1 MPRIPTIQ
9 VPNVQNASNNTIV
22 SSVQN
27 GDLVRADALNN
38 SLENVRKVL
47 HHGMGLV
54 NQYQQ
59 MRTDSEDI
67 LASAEL
73 KKLQASKFGEF
84 QQKMAENP
92 FEYEKFE
99 EWRNEYENSFAEE
112 ALPIY
117 SKMSDQR
124 RKIMQE
130 EMELQKEDRKNN
142 VLNMMIQADATAKRE
157 RFISLY
163 EDGVKRQDGIF
174 LKELIK
180 NCRGKIISD
189 QEADNRLGEIERFSQ
204 WYEAKDQIASGAMDI
219 TSKLEERSE
228 NGAYKNFTQ
237 LSESDR
243 SKLISY
249 SRQVQ
254 AENIYNSNEEFRS
267 KILTGEVI
275 TEEEINKD
283 FESGKINRAQFNDRL
298 EVVKKLNALRQEKE
312 LQSQKELEKAELQK
326 KREAASAAA
335 EKFEHD
341 VDAFDL
347 RLLMFEFDPIK
358 EKRMEQRNALQEEI
372 LKKYQAEHPDVA
384 ARLYKQLN
392 SSFKAADERLTDTN
406 NKASSM
412 RELKNQPNYVYAMQQ
427 MKSMINDGQFGYKE
441 KGWLWSSTEEDKS
454 GTIASILPLK
464 IDEFMQN
471 NPDATQEQINNFLQD
486 LKKQVNQTYFK
497 DILST
502 WGNLNSTNYVK
513 KKFNDNEILRQTRDG
528 RIAVYNSE
536 NQFVRYED
544 ESYSSSD
551 EAPAFEDTTSVDSFN
566 ISISRDTLKKM
577 FSDDPLAFIE
587 DEQEKASIDYTLIG
601 DGLADEN
608 RKKLALSV
616 FYGMMGKINPGYI
629 YDNIEDFIAKYNGG
643 NPQSIKEAYA
653 EVAKM
658 INPNTRHETMGA
670 IKGMEWNRDNWK
682 VDISN
687 MQPSNAEIALESGIA
702 NTMTTAANIGNRL
715 LELGIWASGQT
726 PISGQILAGE
736 GLNKVGKENLE
747 RQLGEKATVKQRSK
761 DETFALL
768 EEIKKNNTSYWQDID
783 EKNWEKLNVPDDWV
797 TNSKSVSNFARNAFY
812 SFLREAPNMT
822 FQGAAMLANPMIGT
836 TMIGVT
842 SANDK
847 DYYLRNNY
855 PDMSPS
861 IRITNAVFT
870 GVING
875 SLERITAGILRGKNF
890 PIDKFSLKSGF
901 VEAAKYYAKSFGKES
916 LEEGTEQLLENT
928 VDVLSGV
935 HGPMRNL
942 TVKETFRDL
951 LQGVPESMAIGGL
964 YGLPFAAIG
973 HKSAR
978 DLDRAR
984 MGIIAEAEQKKNELL
999 DLKELTPEEKVD
1011 LETLDSI
1018 IDSADSMEV
1027 FDQYQKYAAKKIY
1040 KDAMTEYSENDMDI
1054 NEIASKAE
1062 DRIHL
1067 RNDIRHDIKQTENS
1081 FLHFAASFPK
1091 VNMIFYPTRA
1101 DVPPEVRSEL
1111 ENMNRPIELAKAF
1124 VYDGKVCMIGENVRP
1139 SQVIRVGTHEVIGHL
1154 GLKSVFGDKF
1164 DSFLDIVAKQHS
1176 SEIEES
1182 AKLYNQ
1188 DMDTVEG
1195 VRYATEE
1202 FLAKTAESK
1211 AELKPHWWNGF
1222 LSWIKQQLRQLPMF
1236 KNLRVTDREI
1246 ESAFMRSFKATSKG
1260 RTISELSTRFAF
1272 DEEGN
1277 PLFNAQGVGSRKS
1290 QDIIFE
1296 KSSSINKNN
1305 DIKFSLAPPVESENF
1320 KRWFG
1325 DSKVVDS
1332 AGKPLVVYHQTDAD
1346 ISVFDTKH
1354 DGAGKSDYETPHGV
1368 FLKPDD
1374 RDIGLPGKKQ
1384 MKLYAKIEKPL
1395 VFAGRTS
1402 AKRYWEQHI
1411 PGYAEIVAEIQ
1422 TVEAEYQ
1429 QKYDDAEKH
1438 DDEAYSALWN
1448 DQNAGII
1455 SEEEFQR
1462 RCDELNQ
1469 NTENILK
1476 EWEESVAQ
1484 LSANGK
1490 QMIDDYLSQSQYDGV
1505 IIETDSG
1512 SFGRKTKAIIALNN
1526 TQVKSATDNN
1536 GSYDPENPDIR
1547 YSLSDYSEADRFDLI
1562 KAIKPYVGRSMN
1574 KSDADYLKFFKDKN
1588 LPVYTEADAHEIA
1601 ATAMYENRSDSR
1613 RAAAQKRDKWLYDN
1627 LPLYAAA
1634 VDYSGPD
1641 FKIKVGDRYE
1651 GLEITGTF
1659 LSEKEGIP
1667 SDLLAESIAEKTGGD
1682 PLVIEDEII
1691 DFYNDLTKPK
1701 LRNMFVKAKEEE
1713 ITSNRELDRQMKEA
1727 YRLEEKQRIDDDV
1740 MAILELGNPVNQ
1752 ELFDNDPKVGKR
1764 LLEVFFGR
1772 RDLRNGDLEAI
1783 NEALKSD
1790 KDAKTYATAFRNAK
1804 KAVERDYQNK
1814 LKEIQNTVNKKEVDT
1829 ESLGKQAFDFANEH
1843 VDQSYR
1849 SEFIQRILELPKYSP
1864 LPTKN
1869 NPYGRRNMEFQKILE
1884 DIIIKG
1890 SHDKINDLVDD
1901 MKQMAHAAKIKRTAK
1916 GIPYSVL
1923 PGEQA
1928 TVNRIA
1934 DILNWD
1940 LPAVAAAINDNMTR
1954 QQAENSNYEEL
1965 LKDLDLLNKF
1975 GGLKAKSLTEVEQAY
1990 KTLQDII
1997 RGGKYQYNRKL
2008 TEKRDLLKNLQYRQI
2023 QELNVLNVDLKKDG
2037 GKFNKTVEDW
2047 LSKNLNIGTSFH
2059 LLSIG
2064 HDFDKS
2070 VSGILYREIEKSTYT
2085 EVTKNR
2091 KNQERLDDFLKN
2103 ELGIKTIKQKADFY
2117 KRLHEVKES
2126 GVHIRVY
2133 SSFVQ
2138 KGGKNQLIKVNGKR
2152 IPISIEIPV
2161 EDARNLLELRK
2172 QGNNVNNYKG
2182 NALDGFSLDFLEKQL
2197 ADFDAGLKYAYDLF
2211 GDSAENEAYLDL
2223 NENINSELE
2232 KDRANKHLRLYFH
2245 DPNETWET
2253 TELKLSPGAA
2263 LQILLTWEQ
2272 KDMRSAMEFN
2282 GWTENSIKELKKF
2295 IPDDIL
2301 KLGYQM
2307 RSWLEENSAELD
2319 RAVFSKYGAHLPGI
2333 ENYYPTSFRESLKRS
2348 ADTGSL
2354 AYGMGTMSM
2363 NPSFLIAR
2371 KFHLKPVDTEVDAVS
2386 MFIRNQIETS
2396 HFISW
2401 YNTIDLLRGVYGDR
2415 YVQAAISN
2423 KFGNVLSRKIIDEI
2437 KALARGGGDIAN
2449 GARIL
2454 QSFYKNWIPS
2464 KIILNSSSLL
2474 KQIAGAVSYANEI
2487 PIKDFFRGL
2496 AAANNLN
2503 SDYKKWRDAVLKSD
2517 YLKNRISGGLD
2528 KDLIYLMNPQQSGV
2542 SSFSVL
2548 ADRIFK
2554 AAAKPTVYCDLLSVL
2569 HGGYSVYLYH
2579 KKQAMRAGA
2588 SEEDAHKRAIM
2599 YWQRLTDE
2607 TQQSAY
2613 LKDQNFF
2620 QMNQSIWRY
2629 FTAFASN
2636 PIQVMNLQLRTMAE
2650 MRYGDGVTKARA
2662 KEKLKRQI
2670 VINHIL
2676 TPILMVGIS
2685 DMLRNGFDFEE
2696 YELEDYMIAML
2707 LGNFNTFVIAGQ
2719 LANFGLNQVGGIFRN
2734 GKVSKNFGGSVY
2746 PAIPLV
2752 DDASKDLTA
2761 VNAIIATIAKNEEYT
2776 AEDAANLIQ
2785 LFGDSTMLVGAF
2797 KPNVGRAGA
2806 FISAIGNQWER
2817 LIKLTKEKK

>member
-228 NGAYKNFTQ
+228 SGAYKNFTQ

-502 WGNLNSTNYVK
+502 WGNLNNTNYVK

-544 ESYSSSD
+544 ESSSSSD
-551 EAPAFEDTTSVDSFN
+551 EVPAFEDTTSVDSFN

-658 INPNTRHETMGA
+658 INPNTRHKTMGA
-670 IKGMEWNRDNWK
+670 IEGMEWNRDNWK

-797 TNSKSVSNFARNAFY
+797 TNSKSVSDFARNAFY

-942 TVKETFRDL
+942 TVKETFQDL

-984 MGIIAEAEQKKNELL
+984 MGIIAEAEQKKTELL

-1111 ENMNRPIELAKAF
+1111 EKMNRPIELAKAF

-1139 SQVIRVGTHEVIGHL
+1139 SQVIRVGAHEVIGHL

-1260 RTISELSTRFAF
+1260 RTTSEL
-1272 DEEGN
+1272 
-1277 PLFNAQGVGSRKS
+1277 
-1290 QDIIFE
+1290 
-1296 KSSSINKNN
+1296 
-1305 DIKFSLAPPVESENF
+1305 
-1320 KRWFG
+1320 
-1325 DSKVVDS
+1325 
-1332 AGKPLVVYHQTDAD
+1332 
-1346 ISVFDTKH
+1346 
-1354 DGAGKSDYETPHGV
+1354 
-1368 FLKPDD
+1368 
-1374 RDIGLPGKKQ
+1374 
-1384 MKLYAKIEKPL
+1384 
-1395 VFAGRTS
+1395 
-1402 AKRYWEQHI
+1402 
-1411 PGYAEIVAEIQ
+1411 
-1422 TVEAEYQ
+1422 
-1429 QKYDDAEKH
+1429 
-1438 DDEAYSALWN
+1438 
-1448 DQNAGII
+1448 
-1455 SEEEFQR
+1455 
-1462 RCDELNQ
+1462 
-1469 NTENILK
+1469 
-1476 EWEESVAQ
+1476 
-1484 LSANGK
+1484 
-1490 QMIDDYLSQSQYDGV
+1490 
-1505 IIETDSG
+1505 
-1512 SFGRKTKAIIALNN
+1512 LNN

-1536 GSYDPENPDIR
+1536 GSYDQENPDIR

-1562 KAIKPYVGRSMN
+1562 KVIKPYVGRNMN

-1667 SDLLAESIAEKTGGD
+1667 SDLLAESIAKKTGGE

-1727 YRLEEKQRIDDDV
+1727 YRLEEKQRIDEDV

-1829 ESLGKQAFDFANEH
+1829 ESLEKQAFDFANEH

-1849 SEFIQRILELPKYSP
+1849 SEFLQRILELPKYSP

-1954 QQAENSNYEEL
+1954 QQEENSNYEEL
-1965 LKDLDLLNKF
+1965 IKDLDLLNQF
-1975 GGLKAKSLTEVEQAY
+1975 GGLKAKSLTEVRRAY

-2037 GKFNKTVEDW
+2037 GKFNKIIEDG

-2070 VSGILYREIEKSTYT
+2070 VSGVLYREIEKSSYT
-2085 EVTKNR
+2085 ELTKIR

-2103 ELGIKTIKQKADFY
+2103 ELDIKTIKQKADFY

-2348 ADTGSL
+2348 ANTGSL

-2437 KALARGGGDIAN
+2437 KALARGGGDIAY

-2464 KIILNSSSLL
+2464 KIILNNSSLL
-2474 KQIAGAVSYANEI
+2474 KQIAGVVSYSNEI
-2487 PIKDFFRGL
+2487 PIKDFFSGL
-2496 AAANNLN
+2496 AAANNRN
-2503 SDYKKWRDAVLKSD
+2503 SDYKKWRDEVLKSD

-2613 LKDQNFF
+2613 LKDQNFY
-2620 QMNQSIWRY
+2620 QRNQSIWRY

-2685 DMLRNGFDFEE
+2685 DMFRNGFDFEE

-2707 LGNFNTFVIAGQ
+2707 LGNFSSFIIAGQ
-2719 LANFGLNQVGGIFRN
+2719 LVNFGLNQVGGIFRN
-2734 GKVSKNFGGSVY
+2734 GKVSRNFGGSVY

-2752 DDASKDLTA
+2752 DDALKDLTA
-2761 VNAIIATIAKNEEYT
+2761 INAIIATIAKNEEYT
-2776 AEDAANLIQ
+2776 AEDAANLMQ
-2785 LFGDSTMLVGAF
+2785 MFGSSAMIVGAF
-2797 KPNVGRAGA
+2797 KPNVGPAGA
-2806 FISAIGNQWER
+2806 FISTIGTQLER
-2817 LIKLTKEKK
+2817 FIKLTKEKK

>member
-1 MPRIPTIQ
+1 MPRIPTLQ

-228 NGAYKNFTQ
+228 SGAYKNFTQ

-502 WGNLNSTNYVK
+502 WGNLNNTNYVK

-544 ESYSSSD
+544 ESSSSPD
-551 EAPAFEDTTSVDSFN
+551 EVPAFEDTTSVDSFN

-658 INPNTRHETMGA
+658 INPNTRHKTMGA
-670 IKGMEWNRDNWK
+670 IEGMEWNRDNWK

-726 PISGQILAGE
+726 PISGQILAGD

-847 DYYLRNNY
+847 DYYLRYNY

-942 TVKETFRDL
+942 TVKETFQDL

-964 YGLPFAAIG
+964 YGLPFAAVG

-984 MGIIAEAEQKKNELL
+984 MGIIAEAEQKRTELL

-1101 DVPPEVRSEL
+1101 DVPPEVCSEL

-1139 SQVIRVGTHEVIGHL
+1139 SQVIRVGAHEVIGHL

-1188 DMDTVEG
+1188 DIGTVEG

-1260 RTISELSTRFAF
+1260 RTTSEL
-1272 DEEGN
+1272 
-1277 PLFNAQGVGSRKS
+1277 
-1290 QDIIFE
+1290 
-1296 KSSSINKNN
+1296 
-1305 DIKFSLAPPVESENF
+1305 
-1320 KRWFG
+1320 
-1325 DSKVVDS
+1325 
-1332 AGKPLVVYHQTDAD
+1332 
-1346 ISVFDTKH
+1346 
-1354 DGAGKSDYETPHGV
+1354 
-1368 FLKPDD
+1368 
-1374 RDIGLPGKKQ
+1374 
-1384 MKLYAKIEKPL
+1384 
-1395 VFAGRTS
+1395 
-1402 AKRYWEQHI
+1402 
-1411 PGYAEIVAEIQ
+1411 
-1422 TVEAEYQ
+1422 
-1429 QKYDDAEKH
+1429 
-1438 DDEAYSALWN
+1438 
-1448 DQNAGII
+1448 
-1455 SEEEFQR
+1455 
-1462 RCDELNQ
+1462 
-1469 NTENILK
+1469 
-1476 EWEESVAQ
+1476 
-1484 LSANGK
+1484 
-1490 QMIDDYLSQSQYDGV
+1490 
-1505 IIETDSG
+1505 
-1512 SFGRKTKAIIALNN
+1512 LNN
-1526 TQVKSATDNN
+1526 TQEKAATDNN
-1536 GSYDPENPDIR
+1536 GSYDPNNQDIR
-1547 YSLSDYSEADRFDLI
+1547 YSLADYSEADRFDLI

-1641 FKIKVGDRYE
+1641 FKIKVGDRYK

-1667 SDLLAESIAEKTGGD
+1667 SDLLAESIAKKTGGE
-1682 PLVIEDEII
+1682 PLIIEDEII

-1713 ITSNRELDRQMKEA
+1713 ITSNRELDRQMKDA

-1740 MAILELGNPVNQ
+1740 MTILELGNPVNQ

-1764 LLEVFFGR
+1764 LLAVFFGR

-1783 NEALKSD
+1783 NEALQSD

-1829 ESLGKQAFDFANEH
+1829 ESLEKQAFDFANEH

-1849 SEFIQRILELPKYSP
+1849 SEFLQRILELPNYSI
-1864 LPTKN
+1864 LPTRN

-1890 SHDKINDLVDD
+1890 SNDKINDLIDD
-1901 MKQMAHAAKIKRTAK
+1901 MKQMTHAAKIKRTAK

-1975 GGLKAKSLTEVEQAY
+1975 GGLKAKSLTEVRRAY

-2037 GKFNKTVEDW
+2037 GKFNKIIEDG

-2464 KIILNSSSLL
+2464 KIILNNSSLL
-2474 KQIAGAVSYANEI
+2474 KQIAGVVSYANEI
-2487 PIKDFFRGL
+2487 PIKDFFSGL

-2503 SDYKKWRDAVLKSD
+2503 SEYKKWRDEVLKSD

>member
-1 MPRIPTIQ
+1 M
-9 VPNVQNASNNTIV
+9 
-22 SSVQN
+22 
-27 GDLVRADALNN
+27 
-38 SLENVRKVL
+38 
-47 HHGMGLV
+47 
-54 NQYQQ
+54 
-59 MRTDSEDI
+59 
-67 LASAEL
+67 AEL
-73 KKLQASKFGEF
+73 PVLQPSPTE
-84 QQKMAENP
+84 
-92 FEYEKFE
+92 
-99 EWRNEYENSFAEE
+99 
-112 ALPIY
+112 
-117 SKMSDQR
+117 
-124 RKIMQE
+124 
-130 EMELQKEDRKNN
+130 
-142 VLNMMIQADATAKRE
+142 
-157 RFISLY
+157 
-163 EDGVKRQDGIF
+163 GI
-174 LKELIK
+174 
-180 NCRGKIISD
+180 N
-189 QEADNRLGEIERFSQ
+189 Q
-204 WYEAKDQIASGAMDI
+204 
-219 TSKLEERSE
+219 
-228 NGAYKNFTQ
+228 
-237 LSESDR
+237 
-243 SKLISY
+243 
-249 SRQVQ
+249 
-254 AENIYNSNEEFRS
+254 
-267 KILTGEVI
+267 
-275 TEEEINKD
+275 
-283 FESGKINRAQFNDRL
+283 
-298 EVVKKLNALRQEKE
+298 
-312 LQSQKELEKAELQK
+312 
-326 KREAASAAA
+326 SAA
-335 EKFEHD
+335 
-341 VDAFDL
+341 
-347 RLLMFEFDPIK
+347 I
-358 EKRMEQRNALQEEI
+358 
-372 LKKYQAEHPDVA
+372 
-384 ARLYKQLN
+384 
-392 SSFKAADERLTDTN
+392 
-406 NKASSM
+406 
-412 RELKNQPNYVYAMQQ
+412 
-427 MKSMINDGQFGYKE
+427 
-441 KGWLWSSTEEDKS
+441 
-454 GTIASILPLK
+454 
-464 IDEFMQN
+464 
-471 NPDATQEQINNFLQD
+471 
-486 LKKQVNQTYFK
+486 
-497 DILST
+497 
-502 WGNLNSTNYVK
+502 
-513 KKFNDNEILRQTRDG
+513 
-528 RIAVYNSE
+528 
-536 NQFVRYED
+536 
-544 ESYSSSD
+544 
-551 EAPAFEDTTSVDSFN
+551 
-566 ISISRDTLKKM
+566 
-577 FSDDPLAFIE
+577 
-587 DEQEKASIDYTLIG
+587 
-601 DGLADEN
+601 
-608 RKKLALSV
+608 
-616 FYGMMGKINPGYI
+616 
-629 YDNIEDFIAKYNGG
+629 
-643 NPQSIKEAYA
+643 
-653 EVAKM
+653 
-658 INPNTRHETMGA
+658 
-670 IKGMEWNRDNWK
+670 
-682 VDISN
+682 
-687 MQPSNAEIALESGIA
+687 
-702 NTMTTAANIGNRL
+702 
-715 LELGIWASGQT
+715 
-726 PISGQILAGE
+726 
-736 GLNKVGKENLE
+736 
-747 RQLGEKATVKQRSK
+747 
-761 DETFALL
+761 
-768 EEIKKNNTSYWQDID
+768 
-783 EKNWEKLNVPDDWV
+783 
-797 TNSKSVSNFARNAFY
+797 
-812 SFLREAPNMT
+812 
-822 FQGAAMLANPMIGT
+822 
-836 TMIGVT
+836 T
-842 SANDK
+842 SAN
-847 DYYLRNNY
+847 
-855 PDMSPS
+855 
-861 IRITNAVFT
+861 FT
-870 GVING
+870 
-875 SLERITAGILRGKNF
+875 K
-890 PIDKFSLKSGF
+890 
-901 VEAAKYYAKSFGKES
+901 
-916 LEEGTEQLLENT
+916 
-928 VDVLSGV
+928 
-935 HGPMRNL
+935 
-942 TVKETFRDL
+942 
-951 LQGVPESMAIGGL
+951 
-964 YGLPFAAIG
+964 
-973 HKSAR
+973 
-978 DLDRAR
+978 
-984 MGIIAEAEQKKNELL
+984 
-999 DLKELTPEEKVD
+999 
-1011 LETLDSI
+1011 
-1018 IDSADSMEV
+1018 
-1027 FDQYQKYAAKKIY
+1027 
-1040 KDAMTEYSENDMDI
+1040 
-1054 NEIASKAE
+1054 
-1062 DRIHL
+1062 
-1067 RNDIRHDIKQTENS
+1067 ENS
-1081 FLHFAASFPK
+1081 
-1091 VNMIFYPTRA
+1091 T
-1101 DVPPEVRSEL
+1101 D
-1111 ENMNRPIELAKAF
+1111 
-1124 VYDGKVCMIGENVRP
+1124 
-1139 SQVIRVGTHEVIGHL
+1139 
-1154 GLKSVFGDKF
+1154 
-1164 DSFLDIVAKQHS
+1164 S
-1176 SEIEES
+1176 SEF
-1182 AKLYNQ
+1182 KL
-1188 DMDTVEG
+1188 
-1195 VRYATEE
+1195 A
-1202 FLAKTAESK
+1202 
-1211 AELKPHWWNGF
+1211 
-1222 LSWIKQQLRQLPMF
+1222 
-1236 KNLRVTDREI
+1236 
-1246 ESAFMRSFKATSKG
+1246 
-1260 RTISELSTRFAF
+1260 
-1272 DEEGN
+1272 
-1277 PLFNAQGVGSRKS
+1277 
-1290 QDIIFE
+1290 
-1296 KSSSINKNN
+1296 
-1305 DIKFSLAPPVESENF
+1305 
-1320 KRWFG
+1320 
-1325 DSKVVDS
+1325 
-1332 AGKPLVVYHQTDAD
+1332 
-1346 ISVFDTKH
+1346 
-1354 DGAGKSDYETPHGV
+1354 
-1368 FLKPDD
+1368 
-1374 RDIGLPGKKQ
+1374 
-1384 MKLYAKIEKPL
+1384 
-1395 VFAGRTS
+1395 
-1402 AKRYWEQHI
+1402 
-1411 PGYAEIVAEIQ
+1411 
-1422 TVEAEYQ
+1422 
-1429 QKYDDAEKH
+1429 
-1438 DDEAYSALWN
+1438 
-1448 DQNAGII
+1448 
-1455 SEEEFQR
+1455 
-1462 RCDELNQ
+1462 
-1469 NTENILK
+1469 
-1476 EWEESVAQ
+1476 
-1484 LSANGK
+1484 
-1490 QMIDDYLSQSQYDGV
+1490 
-1505 IIETDSG
+1505 
-1512 SFGRKTKAIIALNN
+1512 
-1526 TQVKSATDNN
+1526 
-1536 GSYDPENPDIR
+1536 
-1547 YSLSDYSEADRFDLI
+1547 LSDYSEADRFDLI
-1562 KAIKPYVGRSMN
+1562 KAIKPYVGSSMN

-1634 VDYSGPD
+1634 VDYAGPD

-1667 SDLLAESIAEKTGGD
+1667 SDLLAESIAEKTGGE

-1701 LRNMFVKAKEEE
+1701 LRNIFVKAKEEE

-1740 MAILELGNPVNQ
+1740 MTILELGNPVNQ

-1783 NEALKSD
+1783 NEALQSD

-1804 KAVERDYQNK
+1804 IASERDYQNK
-1814 LKEIQNTVNKKEVDT
+1814 LKGIQNTINKKEVDT

-1884 DIIIKG
+1884 DIIING

-1954 QQAENSNYEEL
+1954 QQEENSNYEEL
-1965 LKDLDLLNKF
+1965 IKDLDLLNQF

-2023 QELNVLNVDLKKDG
+2023 QELNLSSVDLKKDG
-2037 GKFNKTVEDW
+2037 GKFNKIIEDG

-2070 VSGILYREIEKSTYT
+2070 VSGVLYREIEKSSYT

-2138 KGGKNQLIKVNGKR
+2138 KGGKKQLIKVNGKR

-2348 ADTGSL
+2348 ANTGSL

-2415 YVQAAISN
+2415 YVQAAIGN
-2423 KFGNVLSRKIIDEI
+2423 KFGTVLSRKIIDEI
-2437 KALARGGGDIAN
+2437 KDLTRGGGDIAN

-2454 QSFYKNWIPS
+2454 QNLYKYWMPS
-2464 KIILNSSSLL
+2464 KIILNHTSLL

-2517 YLKNRISGGLD
+2517 YLKNRISGGFD

-2548 ADRIFK
+2548 ADRIFN
-2554 AAAKPTVYCDLLSVL
+2554 AAAKPTVYSDLLSVL

-2613 LKDQNFF
+2613 LKDQNFY
-2620 QMNQSIWRY
+2620 QRNQSIWRY

-2685 DMLRNGFDFEE
+2685 DMFRNGFDFEE

-2707 LGNFNTFVIAGQ
+2707 LGNFSSFIIAGQ
-2719 LANFGLNQVGGIFRN
+2719 LVNFGLNQVGGIFRN
-2734 GKVSKNFGGSVY
+2734 GKVSTNFGGSVY

-2752 DDASKDLTA
+2752 DDALKDLTA
-2761 VNAIIATIAKNEEYT
+2761 INAIIATIAKNEEYT
-2776 AEDAANLIQ
+2776 AEDAANLLQ
-2785 LFGDSTMLVGAF
+2785 MFGSSAMIVGAF
-2797 KPNVGRAGA
+2797 KPNVGPAGA
-2806 FISAIGNQWER
+2806 FISTIGNQWER
-2817 LIKLTKEKK
+2817 FIKLTKEKK